1 MDKIFFW
8 VLLPY
13 DALVA
18 PFVPYFW
25 VRVTLGIATGLF
37 IPRKTIGLVTCALGN
52 GVTFAYG
59 MFVAGT
65 LGSLSLTKMLNSL
78 WSDPLGSLMISLFV
92 FIGVVWW
99 VVGGL
104 CAGLFIK
111 FGVICMRALRECSR
125 VNILQFYSSGNC
137 RQRS

>member
-1 MDKIFFW
+1 MDKIVFW

-25 VRVTLGIATGLF
+25 VRVILGIATGLF

-52 GVTFAYG
+52 AASFAYG
-59 MFVAGT
+59 MFVAGNLDT
-65 LGSLSLTKMLNSL
+65 LSLTKMLNSL

-99 VVGGL
+99 VVGRIVRWAFYKIRGHMH
-104 CAGLFIK
+104 A
-111 FGVICMRALRECSR
+111 RAS
-125 VNILQFYSSGNC
+125 
-137 RQRS
+137 